1 MEGNQSVNIVEYADR
16 EMAAIDVAN
25 MLAGALKSC
34 LLRQDRVSLAV
45 PGGTTPG
52 PIFDTLSAV
61 DLDWHRVHVLPTDE
75 RWVPQDD
82 ARSNGGLIRARLL
95 TGRAAA
101 ATYVPLY
108 AVAERPEDAFA
119 ELEVQLETELP
130 ISVLLLGMGA
140 DMHTASLFPGVA
152 GLERALAPDAP
163 ILAALRPDTVPEPRV
178 TLSARVLNGALAK
191 HLVIFGADKR
201 AALERAMD
209 LPPLD
214 APIRAVMDEMT
225 VHWAE

>member
-1 MEGNQSVNIVEYADR
+1 MKIVDYADR
-16 EMAAIDVAN
+16 D
-25 MLAGALKSC
+25 MLAINLAQTLAGELETC
-34 LLRQDRVSLAV
+34 LFNHEHASFAV

-52 PIFDTLSAV
+52 PVFDALCAATI
-61 DLDWHRVHVLPTDE
+61 DWSRVHVLPTDE

-119 ELEVQLETELP
+119 ELEVKLETELP